1 LKSSFKEELLIK
13 NYRRMFNVSVIVFF
27 AVLFLYI
34 MPERLFHYKTIL
46 LHLVIACFVF
56 IPVSFIIK
64 NNFGKIN
71 KTLAFIIQEVYL
83 FIILFL
89 CMFLV
94 LEAQNKID
102 LLHIYLMA
110 VVLIANFVYLG
121 YFNALF
127 LFGTIFL
134 IFALLL
140 PYYQM
145 DDDVWFM
152 QMSTTII
159 FNILAYVMV
168 VLRLNSKVSSFI
180 DKKLL
185 EKSAQCDLMT
195 EFYNHETSIKLLLKE
210 IEKSVVTGS
219 PLSLIMIDIDNFKEI
234 NDKYGHMQGDEII
247 KDVSDVIKKHAKQG
261 DKIGRYGGDEFIIIL
276 PGSNLES
283 AKEFVKNIFRMLGRR
298 KIPVTISAGISQ
310 FMGESLNEF
319 LKKTDTKLYK
329 AKLSGKN
336 RYETE

>member
-27 AVLFLYI
+27 ATLFLYVL
-34 MPERLFHYKTIL
+34 PERVFHYKTIL
-46 LHLVIACFVF
+46 FYLLVACMVF

-71 KTLAFIIQEVYL
+71 KVLAFIIQEVYL
-83 FIILFL
+83 FIVLYL

-94 LEAQNKID
+94 LESQNRVD

-110 VVLIANFVYLG
+110 VVVIANFVYLN

-127 LFGTIFL
+127 LFGTILL
-134 IFALLL
+134 IFSLLL

-145 DDDVWFM
+145 SDDVKFM
-152 QMSTTII
+152 QMSSTII
-159 FNILAYVMV
+159 FNILAYFMV
-168 VLRLNSKVSSFI
+168 VLRLKSKVSSFT

-195 EFYNHETSIKLLLKE
+195 EFYNHETSMKLLLKE

-247 KDVSDVIKKHAKQG
+247 KDVADVIKKHVREG
-261 DKIGRYGGDEFIIIL
+261 DKIGRYGGDEFIVIL
-276 PGSNLES
+276 PSSDLER

-298 KIPVTISAGISQ
+298 KIPVTISAGVSQ
-310 FMGESLNEF
+310 FMGETLNEF
-319 LKKTDTKLYK
+319 VKKTDTKLYK
-329 AKLSGKN
+329 AKLTGKN